1 MTALS
6 SLLAADISPPVASFV
21 DTPRRALRA
30 RRGLRATIA
39 ACLLIVVISRL
50 GFLSAPFQNDAGIYI
65 MMGKTLVEGG
75 RLYRDFFETKLPS
88 VALLT
93 APLYAAFGASWAC
106 YVVLQ
111 LALAI
116 AAAFLLA

>member
-1 MTALS
+1 MPALS
-6 SLLAADISPPVASFV
+6 SLLAADVSPLVASSAGA
-21 DTPRRALRA
+21 PQRA
-30 RRGLRATIA
+30 RRGLRTTVA

-93 APLYAAFGASWAC
+93 APLYAAFGSSWAC

-111 LALAI
+111 LALAV
-116 AAAFLLA
+116 AAAFLLARSA